1 MSLAT
6 ADLEFLRSRCAGIVV
21 TPSDPGWDEARQAW
35 NLVVDQR
42 PVAVVVVE
50 SADDVIGVMDFARQA
65 GLRVAPQ
72 TTGHNAAPL
81 GDLAGTILVRTSALQ
96 GVTIDA
102 PGRRARVGAGVIWQ
116 DVMEAAG
123 AHGLAALAGS
133 SPDVGVVG
141 YSLGGGMGWLSRRHG
156 LAANSVLAVELVTPD
171 GRLVRADADHEPD
184 LFWALRGG
192 GGNFG
197 VVCALEFALYP
208 MREVYAG
215 ALAWDWSQSER
226 VLRRWSEWAADAPD
240 EVTTSA
246 RIMQLPPLP
255 EIPEPLRGR
264 RLVMIDGAY
273 DGPAADAERVLA
285 PLRALEPEL
294 DFFGPMPPAGLVR
307 VHGDPEHPVPAMSD
321 HAMLGPLTPEAISA
335 FVAAAGPGSGSTLL
349 VAELRQL
356 GGALGR
362 PAPSHGALPMLDAD
376 FALFAVGMAMTP
388 EMGAAAVADGRRLF
402 EAMAAW
408 NNGRSY
414 LNFREGPTDVAS
426 GYREDVLA
434 RLGRIRAE
442 IDPKSVMHANHQI
455 APAQAQR

>member
-6 ADLEFLRSRCAGIVV
+6 ADLQYLRSRCLGIVV
-21 TPSDPGWDEARQAW
+21 TPADPGWDEARQAW

-42 PVAVVVVE
+42 PAAVVVVE
-50 SADDVIGVMDFARQA
+50 DAEDVVAVMDFARDT

-96 GVTIDA
+96 GVHIDA
-102 PGRRARVGAGVIWQ
+102 IGRRARVGAGVIWQ
-116 DVMEAAG
+116 DVMGAAS
-123 AHGLAALAGS
+123 AQGLAALAGS

-156 LAANSVLAVELVTPD
+156 LAANSILAVELVTPD
-171 GRLVRADADHEPD
+171 GRLVRVDADHEPD

-197 VVCALEFALYP
+197 VVCAMEFALFP

-215 ALAWDWSQSER
+215 AMAWDWSHSER
-226 VLRRWSEWAADAPD
+226 VLQRWSEWAPGAPD

-273 DGPAADAERVLA
+273 AGPTADAERVLA
-285 PLRALEPEL
+285 PLRDLAPEI
-294 DFFGPMPPAGLVR
+294 DAFGPMPPAGLIR

-321 HAMLGPLTPEAISA
+321 HAMLGALPPEAVSA
-335 FVAAAGPGSGSTLL
+335 FVAAAGPDSGSTLL
-349 VAELRQL
+349 FSELRQL

-388 EMGAAAVADGRRLF
+388 EMTAAAVADGRKLV
-402 EAMAAW
+402 EAMAPW
-408 NNGRSY
+408 TNGRSY
-414 LNFREGPTDVAS
+414 LNFRETATDVAT
-426 GYREDVLA
+426 GYREDVIE
-434 RLGRIRAE
+434 RLRRIRSA
-442 IDPKSVMHANHQI
+442 IDPHSVMHANHEI
-455 APAQAQR
+455 APAAA

>member
-6 ADLEFLRSRCAGIVV
+6 ADIQFLRAHCSGIVV
-21 TPSDPGWDEARQAW
+21 TPEDPGWDEARQAW

-50 SADDVIGVMDFARQA
+50 SADDVIAVMRFAREA

-81 GDLAGTILVRTSALQ
+81 GDLGSTILVRTSALQ
-96 GVTIDA
+96 GVSIDA
-102 PGRRARVGAGVIWQ
+102 AARRARVGAGVIWQ

-208 MREVYAG
+208 MPEVYAG
-215 ALAWDWSQSER
+215 ALAWDWSHAER
-226 VLRRWSEWAADAPD
+226 VLRRWSEWAPGAPD
-240 EVTTSA
+240 DVTTSA

-255 EIPEPLRGR
+255 EIPAPLRGR

-273 DGPAADAERVLA
+273 AGPSADAERVLA
-285 PLRALEPEL
+285 PLRELAPEI
-294 DFFGPMPPAGLVR
+294 DVFGSMPPAGLVH

-321 HAMLGPLTPEAISA
+321 HAMLGSLPPEAISA
-335 FVAAAGPGSGSTLL
+335 FVAAAGPDSGSRLL
-349 VAELRQL
+349 AAELRQL

-362 PAPSHGALPMLDAD
+362 PAPSHGALPMLDAA
-376 FALFAVGMAMTP
+376 FALFGVGMAMTP
-388 EMGAAAVADGRRLF
+388 EMAAATVADGQRLVA
-402 EAMAAW
+402 AMAPW
-408 NNGRSY
+408 SNGRSY

-426 GYREDVLA
+426 GYREDVLH
-434 RLGRIRAE
+434 RLGRIRAAV
-442 IDPKSVMHANHQI
+442 DPGSLMHANHQI
-455 APAQAQR
+455 APVGA

>member
-1 MSLAT
+1 MTLAT
-6 ADLEFLRSRCAGIVV
+6 ADLQFLRSRCSGIVV
-21 TPSDPGWDEARQAW
+21 TPADPGWDEARQAW

-50 SADDVIGVMDFARQA
+50 SADDVIAVMDFARDA

-81 GDLAGTILVRTSALQ
+81 GDLSATMLVRTSALR

-102 PGRRARVGAGVIWQ
+102 AARRARVGAGVIWQ
-116 DVMEAAG
+116 DVMGAAG
-123 AHGLAALAGS
+123 AHDLAALAGS

-141 YSLGGGMGWLSRRHG
+141 YSLGGGMGWLSRGYG
-156 LAANSVLAVELVTPD
+156 LAANSILAVELVTPD
-171 GRLVRADADHEPD
+171 GRLVRADAEHETD

-197 VVCALEFALYP
+197 VVCAMEFALFP

-215 ALAWDWSQSER
+215 ALAWDWTNSER
-226 VLRRWSEWAADAPD
+226 VLQRWSEWASGAPD

-246 RIMQLPPLP
+246 RIMQVPPLP

-273 DGPAADAERVLA
+273 AGPSDEAERALA
-285 PLRALEPEL
+285 PLRELAPEI
-294 DFFGPMPPAGLVR
+294 DVFAPMPPAGLIR
-307 VHGDPEHPVPAMSD
+307 VHGDPEHPVPALTD
-321 HAMLGPLTPEAISA
+321 HAMLGSLPPEAVAA
-335 FVAAAGPGSGSTLL
+335 FVAAAGPESGSRLL
-349 VAELRQL
+349 ISELRQL

-362 PAPSHGALPMLDAD
+362 PAPSHGALPMLDAA

-388 EMGAAAVADGRRLF
+388 EMASAAAADGERLVT
-402 EAMAAW
+402 AMAPW
-408 NNGRSY
+408 TNGRSY
-414 LNFREGPTDVAS
+414 LNFRERPTDVAS
-426 GYREDVLA
+426 GYREDVLE
-434 RLGRIRAE
+434 RLGRIRAAV
-442 IDPKSVMHANHQI
+442 DPRSLMHANHEI
-455 APAQAQR
+455 APVEA

>member
-1 MSLAT
+1 
-6 ADLEFLRSRCAGIVV
+6 V
-21 TPSDPGWDEARQAW
+21 TPADSGWDEARQAW

-42 PVAVVVVE
+42 PAAVVVVE
-50 SADDVIGVMDFARQA
+50 STADVISVMDFAREA

-72 TTGHNAAPL
+72 ATGHNAAPL

-96 GVTIDA
+96 GVSIDVA
-102 PGRRARVGAGVIWQ
+102 GRRARVGAGVIWQ
-116 DVMEAAG
+116 DVMEAASSQ
-123 AHGLAALAGS
+123 GLAALAGS

-156 LAANSVLAVELVTPD
+156 LAANSSLAVELVTPD
-171 GRLVRADADHEPD
+171 ARLVRVDAEHEPD

-197 VVCALEFALYP
+197 VVCAMEFALFP
-208 MREVYAG
+208 MRAVYAG
-215 ALAWDWSQSER
+215 AMAWDWSQSER
-226 VLRRWSEWAADAPD
+226 VLQRWSEWAPGAPD

-273 DGPAADAERVLA
+273 AGPSGDAERVLA
-285 PLRALEPEL
+285 PLRDLAPEI
-294 DFFGPMPPAGLVR
+294 DAFGPMPPAGLIR

-321 HAMLGPLTPEAISA
+321 HAMLGSLPSEAVSA
-335 FVAAAGPGSGSTLL
+335 FVAAAGPDSGSTLL
-349 VAELRQL
+349 ASELRQL

-362 PAPSHGALPMLDAD
+362 PAPSHGALPMLDAE

-388 EMGAAAVADGRRLF
+388 EMTAAAIADGRRLVD
-402 EAMAAW
+402 AMAPW
-408 NNGRSY
+408 TNGRSY
-414 LNFREGPTDVAS
+414 LNFRESPTDVAS
-426 GYREDVLA
+426 GYREDVVE
-434 RLGRIRAE
+434 RLGRIRAT
-442 IDPKSVMHANHQI
+442 IDPHSVMHANHEI
-455 APAQAQR
+455 APATA

>member
-6 ADLEFLRSRCAGIVV
+6 ADLQFLRSRCSGIVV
-21 TPSDPGWDEARQAW
+21 TPADPGWDEARQAW

-50 SADDVIGVMDFARQA
+50 DSDDVVVVMDFARAA

-81 GDLAGTILVRTSALQ
+81 GDLAETILVRTSALQ

-102 PGRRARVGAGVIWQ
+102 AGRRARVGAGVIWQ
-116 DVMEAAG
+116 DVMEAASAEG
-123 AHGLAALAGS
+123 FAALAGS

-156 LAANSVLAVELVTPD
+156 LATNSILAVELVTPD
-171 GRLVRADADHEPD
+171 GRLVRADAEHETD

-215 ALAWDWSQSER
+215 ALAWDWSHSER
-226 VLRRWSEWAADAPD
+226 VLQRWSEWAPGAPD

-273 DGPAADAERVLA
+273 DGAVADAERVLA
-285 PLRALEPEL
+285 PLRELAPEI
-294 DFFGPMPPAGLVR
+294 DIFGLMPPAGLVR

-321 HAMLGPLTPEAISA
+321 HAMLGPLPPEAVAA
-335 FVAAAGPGSGSTLL
+335 FVAAAGPGSGSSLL

-376 FALFAVGMAMTP
+376 FALFAVGMAMSP
-388 EMGAAAVADGRRLF
+388 EMAAAAAADGRRLV
-402 EAMAAW
+402 EAMGPW
-408 NNGRSY
+408 TNGRTY
-414 LNFREGPTDVAS
+414 LNFREGPADVS
-426 GYREDVLA
+426 TGYRDDVLT
-434 RLGRIRAE
+434 RLRRIRAAV
-442 IDPKSVMHANHQI
+442 DPQSVMHANHEI
-455 APAQAQR
+455 LATAA